1 MSAGDVYLWTL
12 TVLAL
17 IGTVLNVKQ
26 ERIGFL
32 FWMVSNMGF
41 TISHTLMQIYPVAV
55 LFLVYFFL
63 AVAGW
68 RSWGKKVQKELQ
80 TVAATIEIAD

>member
-1 MSAGDVYLWTL
+1 MSVGDIYLWTL
-12 TVLAL
+12 TAIAL
-17 IGTVLNVKQ
+17 IGTILNVKQ

-41 TISHTLMQIYPVAV
+41 VISHTLMQIYPVAV

-68 RSWGKKVQKELQ
+68 RSWGKKARQELQ
-80 TVAATIEIAD
+80 TAAATLEVAD